1 MITGVFDLK
10 NSFNDFAF
18 VDGSG
23 IKHGAFENHG
33 GLSAYLYF

>member
-10 NSFNDFAF
+10 NRFNNLSF

-23 IKHGAFENHG
+23 IKHCAFENHG
-33 GLSAYLYF
+33 GLGAYLYF